1 MGLHPSGGGFC
12 LTVWQQINDPVRI
25 QIHQHRA
32 ERSATQKW
40 SGKGNDVAIAPSP
53 KNRAG
58 YFRST
63 RLKPFVS
70 PVSPDAVSLRA
81 NPGYEFAGG
90 RWDEARPDFLLDPI
104 LLWIAIRYD
113 DCASP

>member
-1 MGLHPSGGGFC
+1 MLTHPLCCALGGSLC
-12 LTVWQQINDPVRI
+12 QQIDDLVCA
-25 QIHQHRA
+25 QIHQKSA
-32 ERSATQKW
+32 KLAASFER

-70 PVSPDAVSLRA
+70 PVSPEAVSLRA

-113 DCASP
+113 DCASL